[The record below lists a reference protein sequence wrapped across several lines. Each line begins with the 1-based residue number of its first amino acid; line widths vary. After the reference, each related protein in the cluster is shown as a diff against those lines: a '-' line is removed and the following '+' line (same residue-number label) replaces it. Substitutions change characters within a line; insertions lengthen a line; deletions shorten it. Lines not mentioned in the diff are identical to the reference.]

1 LSEQIQEFSVFGGT
15 MSRGTQTIVLILL
28 AAAISSS
35 AVAQQSR
42 ITSAIDNTQ
51 TVALKGTVSPL
62 AKPENDLG
70 PLDPSTKLPYV
81 TMLLKSTAAQEAARK
96 QLAADQQNPSSK
108 DYHKWLTPEEY
119 GDRFGMSHSDITA
132 LKRWLRLQGFTV
144 VEVAR
149 ARNWIAFSS
158 TVGEI
163 ERVFHTQIHR
173 FTVDGEERFANASA
187 PSIPKG
193 LEGIVSGF
201 RGLDNFK
208 PKSMMIKQ
216 SVNAT
221 PDYNDGAGAHSLAP
235 DDLAAIYDIA
245 PLYNAGVDGTG
256 MKIAIMG
263 QTQIHVTDIQ
273 QFRAGFNLPANNP
286 TTTLGTGCTDPG
298 YTGDEGEA
306 DLDLEWSGAVARNAT
321 ILFVICDIT
330 TNNGVIS
337 SLQYAVNNNVAPVLS
352 MSYGLCEQRI
362 GTNLELTFYEP
373 ILTQA
378 VMQGQTLMVSSAD
391 DNAAGCDNQ
400 DSEAVATMGFAVNG
414 FASPPEATAVG
425 GTEFD
430 ADVNNPGTYWNAS
443 NNANGASAKGYI
455 PELAWND
462 GTLGTNLNGGLW
474 GTGGGASASGFFAKP
489 IWQTGTGVPND
500 GHRDLPD
507 IAMASSGAHDGYIFC
522 TNIGSGG
529 SYVGSC
535 ANGIAQD
542 TARVGGTSAAAPV
555 FAGIMVLLNHYLNKN
570 KGTAP
575 GLGNINPML
584 YSLAAST
591 PTAFH
596 DIPAGNYS
604 LTGTPSGN
612 IIPCQS
618 GTPNCPATAP
628 FQFGFITTT
637 GYDQVT
643 GLGSVNAN
651 VLVTNWS
658 GSSGLT
664 PTTTTLQVSAATVTA
679 GTSVTLTATISPA
692 PPDGETVTFVDTT
705 SSTVLGTKTTAAGV
719 AAFTSTTIAGGTYN
733 VEAKYPGDT
742 TLAASISTASTL
754 NVQDISMTP
763 NPLAI
768 TVTAPGQ
775 SGSGTITFGLLGG
788 LTTAP
793 SFACTGLPSEST
805 CTFTAAS
812 ATTETVTIGTT
823 AASSLIDGPLS
834 RGKRIFYATLF
845 PALLGLLWPAARR
858 KSRARTM
865 ISFVAVLVLLM
876 LWLPAC
882 SSSGGGTV
890 HNPGTPV
897 GQTNVTVTATSSTVS
912 HTITV
917 NLNVQ

>member
-1 LSEQIQEFSVFGGT
+1 MT
-15 MSRGTQTIVLILL
+15 RGTEIIVLVLL

-35 AVAQQSR
+35 AVAQQNR

-51 TVALKGTVSPL
+51 TVALKGSVSPL

-96 QLAADQQNPSSK
+96 QLLTEQQDPSSAN
-108 DYHKWLTPEEY
+108 YHKWLTPEEY

-163 ERVFHTQIHR
+163 EHVFHTQIHR
-173 FTVDGEERFANASA
+173 FTVDGEERFANVTD
-187 PSIPKG
+187 PSVPKT
-193 LEGIVSGF
+193 LKGIVTGF
-201 RGLDNFK
+201 RGLNNFQ
-208 PKSMMIKQ
+208 PKAGIIKGFRQ
-216 SVNAT
+216 IA
-221 PDYNDGAGAHSLAP
+221 PDYTSGGNNYLAP
-235 DDLAAIYDIA
+235 DDLATIYDIA
-245 PLYNAGVDGTG
+245 TLYQAGVDGTG
-256 MKIAIMG
+256 MTLAIMG
-263 QTQIHVTDIQ
+263 RTDVHMTDIE
-273 QFRAGFNLPANNP
+273 QFRAGFNLSVNDP
-286 TTTLGTGCTDPG
+286 TPVLATGCTDPG
-298 YTGDEGEA
+298 YTADEGEA
-306 DLDLEWSGAVARNAT
+306 DLDLEWSGAIARNAT
-321 ILFVICDIT
+321 IKFVICDAASG
-330 TNNGVIS
+330 GVVG
-337 SLQYAVNNNVAPVLS
+337 SLQYAINNNLAPVMS
-352 MSYGLCEQRI
+352 MSYSTCETQYTPAI
-362 GTNLELTFYEP
+362 AAQFDALIKQGTL
-373 ILTQA
+373 
-378 VMQGQTLMVSSAD
+378 QGQTLMVSTGD
-391 DNAAGCDNQ
+391 DGAANCDNQ
-400 DSEAVATMGFAVNG
+400 NTVTVASKGFAVNL
-414 FASPPEATAVG
+414 FASPPEVTAVG

-430 ADVNNPGTYWNAS
+430 ADVNNPGTYWS
-443 NNANGASAKGYI
+443 PNNGTNGGSALSYI
-455 PELAWND
+455 PEFAWND
-462 GTLGTNLNGGLW
+462 GTVGTNLIPSTIWSG
-474 GTGGGASASGFFAKP
+474 GGGASIFFPKP
-489 IWQTGTGVPND
+489 TWQTGTGVPND
-500 GHRDLPD
+500 GARDLPD
-507 IAMASSGAHDGYIFC
+507 VAMAASGAHDGYVFC
-522 TNIGSGG
+522 TNLGG
-529 SYVGSC
+529 ATYVGSC

-555 FAGIMVLLNHYLNKN
+555 FAGIVVLLNHYLNKN

-612 IIPCQS
+612 IVPCQS

-664 PTTTTLQVSAATVTA
+664 PTTTTLQVSPATVTA
-679 GTSVTLTATISPA
+679 GASVTLTATISPA
-692 PPDGETVTFVDTT
+692 PPNGETVTFVDTT
-705 SSTVLGTKTTAAGV
+705 SSTTLGSGTTAAGV
-719 AAFTSTTIAGGTYN
+719 ATFTSTTIPGGSYN

-742 TLAASISTASTL
+742 TLGASTSTASTL
-754 NVQDISMTP
+754 NVQDFTMTP
-763 NPLAI
+763 STLNV

-788 LTTAP
+788 VTTAP

-812 ATTETVTIGTT
+812 ATTETVMIGTT
-823 AASSLIDGPLS
+823 AASSLIEGPLG
-834 RGKRIFYATLF
+834 RGNRIFYATLF

-882 SSSGGGTV
+882 SSSSGGPP

-897 GQTNVTVTATSSTVS
+897 GQTNVTVTATSSTIS

>member
-1 LSEQIQEFSVFGGT
+1 
-15 MSRGTQTIVLILL
+15 MSRGTQTIVLALL
-28 AAAISSS
+28 AAAICSS
-35 AVAQQSR
+35 AVAQQNR

-62 AKPENDLG
+62 ANPKNDLG

-81 TMLLKSTAAQEAARK
+81 TMLLKSTAAQESARK
-96 QLAADQQNPSSK
+96 QLLAEQQDPSSAN
-108 DYHKWLTPEEY
+108 YHKWLTPEEY
-119 GDRFGMSHSDITA
+119 GDRFGMSHSDVTA
-132 LKRWLRLQGFTV
+132 LKRWLRLQGFTI

-149 ARNWIAFSS
+149 ARNWIAFNS

-163 ERVFHTQIHR
+163 ERVFRTQIHR

-187 PSIPKG
+187 PSIPKA

-216 SVNAT
+216 SLNAT
-221 PDYNDGAGAHSLAP
+221 PDYNNGSGTHSLAP
-235 DDLAAIYDIA
+235 DDLATIYDIT

-263 QTQIHVTDIQ
+263 QTQVHLADIQ
-273 QFRAGFNLPANNP
+273 QFRAGFNLSTNNP

-298 YTGDEGEA
+298 FTGDEGEA

-330 TNNGVIS
+330 TNSGVIS

-352 MSYGLCEQRI
+352 MSYGLCEAGI
-362 GTNLELTFYEP
+362 GANLELTVYEP

-400 DSEAVATMGFAVNG
+400 DTEAVATKGFAVNG

-430 ADVNNPGTYWNAS
+430 ADVNNPGAYWNAS

-474 GTGGGASASGFFAKP
+474 GTGGGASASGFFTKP
-489 IWQTGTGVPND
+489 IWQTGTNVPND

-522 TNIGSGG
+522 TNIGSPG

-618 GTPNCPATAP
+618 GTLNCPATAP
-628 FQFGFITTT
+628 FQFGFLTTT
-637 GYDQVT
+637 GYDEVT
-643 GLGSVNAN
+643 GLGSVDAN

-664 PTTTTLQVSAATVTA
+664 PTTTTLLISQATVTI
-679 GTSVTLTATISPA
+679 GTNVTATATISPA
-692 PPDGETVTFVDTT
+692 PPNGETVTFNLSGGGITGSATALTT
-705 SSTVLGTKTTAAGV
+705 TGGIATVTVPTGNGTNQ
-719 AAFTSTTIAGGTYN
+719 IPGGTFN
-733 VEAKYPGDT
+733 VTASYPGDT
-742 TLAASISTASTL
+742 TLDASTSTASTL

-775 SGSGTITFGLLGG
+775 NGSGTITFGLLGG
-788 LTTAP
+788 VTTAP

-823 AASSLIDGPLS
+823 AASSLIEGPLG
-834 RGKRIFYATLF
+834 RGNRIFYATLF

-858 KSRARTM
+858 KSRARTI

-882 SSSGGGTV
+882 SSSSGGGTV

-897 GQTNVTVTATSSTVS
+897 GQTNVTVTATSSSVS
-912 HTITV
+912 HAIIV